1 MENYSTRS
9 YLVKKFERII
19 DYYTY
24 EFGYQKEECLAC
36 AGSGYYDHNGN
47 PDCSAC
53 DGTGSDLKQT
63 LKNSMLLKLKDTVLD
78 TISLSGSLDEES
90 IARLLLALS
99 KDPLKVDLKRLNE
112 YTRKDFIEAT
122 ALLEAHKLYLKAK
135 TRAKESALESNDK
148 VVSIWDF
155 DSKHYIKNFV

>member
-24 EFGYQKEECLAC
+24 EFGYQKEECSAC

-63 LKNSMLLKLKDTVLD
+63 LKNSMLLELKAAVLD

-135 TRAKESALESNDK
+135 TRAQESALESNDK

-155 DSKHYIKNFV
+155 DSNHYIKNFV

>member
-19 DYYTY
+19 SYYTY
-24 EFGYQKEECLAC
+24 EFGYKKEECSAC
-36 AGSGYYDHNGN
+36 AGSGYYDHNGS
-47 PDCSAC
+47 PDCGAC
-53 DGTGSDLKQT
+53 DGTGHDLKQT
-63 LKNSMLLKLKDTVLD
+63 LKNSMLLELKDAVLD

-90 IARLLLALS
+90 VARLLLALS
-99 KDPLKVDLKRLNE
+99 KDPLKVDLHRLNE

-135 TRAKESALESNDK
+135 ARAQESALESNDK